1 MGKLSPFGSPQTVRT
16 ITLTMDSAYIDR
28 LLQALKDQN
37 ETVRNQAIGEF
48 WHMWFHQKGTQAAK
62 RLIESQTLVETE
74 QNAKAKAIL
83 DELID
88 TQPDF
93 AEAWNRRA
101 VLFYMEGNYPAAIA
115 DCQKTLELVPH
126 HFGALHGL
134 GLCYAS
140 VGNYQDAIQCFRR
153 TLELQ
158 PFSLINQRLILE
170 CIAQLD

>member
-1 MGKLSPFGSPQTVRT
+1 
-16 ITLTMDSAYIDR
+16 MDSAYIDR

-48 WHMWFHQKGTQAAK
+48 WHMWFHQKGVQSAK
-62 RLIESQTLVETE
+62 RLIESQTLVEAE
-74 QNAKAKAIL
+74 RNEEAKAIL
-83 DELID
+83 DELILA
-88 TQPDF
+88 QPDF

-101 VLFYMEGNYPAAIA
+101 VLHYMQGNYPDAIN
-115 DCQKTLELVPH
+115 DCEKTLALVPY

-140 VGNYQDAIQCFRR
+140 IGNYRDAIQCFRR
-153 TLELQ
+153 TLDLQ

-170 CIAQLD
+170 CIAKLN

>member
-1 MGKLSPFGSPQTVRT
+1 
-16 ITLTMDSAYIDR
+16 MDSGYIER
-28 LLQALKDQN
+28 LLQSLKDQN

-48 WHMWFHQKGTQAAK
+48 WHMWFHQKGIQGAK
-62 RLIESQTLVETE
+62 RLIESQTLVEAE
-74 QNAKAKAIL
+74 RSAEAKAIL
-83 DELID
+83 DELIAN
-88 TQPDF
+88 QPDF

-101 VLFYMEGNYPAAIA
+101 VLYFMEGDYLAAIE

-140 VGNYQDAIQCFRR
+140 VGNYGDAIQCFRR
-153 TLELQ
+153 TLDIQ

-170 CIAQLD
+170 CIAKL

>member
-1 MGKLSPFGSPQTVRT
+1 
-16 ITLTMDSAYIDR
+16 MDSGYIER

-48 WHMWFHQKGTQAAK
+48 WHMWFHQKGVQGAK
-62 RLIESQTLVETE
+62 RLIESQTLLEAE
-74 QNAKAKAIL
+74 RNAEAKAIL

-88 TQPDF
+88 CQPDF

-101 VLFYMEGNYPAAIA
+101 VLHYMEGNYPAAIE
-115 DCQKTLELVPH
+115 DCKKTLELVHH

-134 GLCYAS
+134 GLCYAA
-140 VGNYQDAIQCFRR
+140 VGNYREAIQCFRR
-153 TLELQ
+153 TLEIQ

-170 CIAQLD
+170 CTANL